1 MKTNNNTNNQILT
14 EEELNEVIKKI
25 MNETTSLPTRRELL
39 RELKQQLEE
48 QREQVSS
55 EQFRDQIS
63 KLIIL
68 VEDKKKQVHD
78 QIIEQ
83 PQPPQP
89 QPQPQQK
96 QRMIKY
102 DICFNRPKNAKP
114 KEISFEDVDNYDFS
128 KHFNEFLVDEDYVH
142 LYFDFDTIKSND
154 EFDDVCCWLDRLV
167 EVFGEYSMGGYCDND
182 DMAAMGFRK
191 YEDGGHW
198 LSMHVVFYQTCI
210 SSEDLVHI
218 MKHTQKTG
226 YLTDG
231 VHKLCDPN
239 VYKLVSTK
247 AGQTSRQV
255 MRHVLSDKIYKLNST
270 ENKTNHGFILGN
282 YKPSTQIIQIRGTEP
297 IITQEQWGKL
307 FKVKS
312 DNCIKNTKENTDSV
326 NNVVTKT
333 TKEKTDS
340 VDVVVTKTTT
350 VKKSKPELL
359 NLDASENLIKLTDEE
374 MSELLS
380 NFEPTYDNFIN
391 IVSNLMHSPFGRD
404 DVLKWI
410 ESWYFSGDH
419 QNKETI
425 KVYCEKYHEI
435 TTNNKWFW
443 SVVKHLK
450 TDERKKWRTKGF
462 EISIEDTDFNLTGKM
477 NLSILRCKNYKDG
490 SSGVRVNEFISDLRK
505 CVVFINLA
513 VPIYIVKD
521 YDGVRDVFDIRMLDL
536 KKFRAL
542 MTDINLGRYQKDV
555 GGRVVEKTIN
565 AWMIY
570 DSGNNKNYI
579 MKKGLRFFDERREI
593 FSVFCGYD
601 FKRSQVVDVSK
612 IELYLNHI
620 REVIARG
627 QELVYEYILN
637 WFAFIL
643 QKPADKTEV
652 ALVITGKEGTGKN
665 VFTNVL
671 CKLLGRYAN
680 PNLTNISHIVGRFNG
695 ALEDKKLIVC
705 NELSSADTNKYLN
718 SDALKSVITD
728 KTVNIETK
736 GIDSRLRENVVNL
749 ILVSNHFGPVRITDD
764 DRRYLVIETSDQK
777 CKQYDYFKSLHDS
790 FNDDFYNT
798 LFNFFMNRDIS
809 NFNPRDTPDTEEKR
823 DLIEANKSSY
833 QMFYEEYE
841 EQFKYGWTCKDCYR
855 KYADFARDMGFAV
868 CAANTFGSKIRGL
881 VKHKR
886 IRSDGELC
894 WVYIKE

>member
-1 MKTNNNTNNQILT
+1 MKTNNIDKPLFT
-14 EEELNEVIKKI
+14 EEELNENPILK
-25 MNETTSLPTRRELL
+25 LL
-39 RELKQQLEE
+39 VQSK
-48 QREQVSS
+48 
-55 EQFRDQIS
+55 DKNNQI
-63 KLIIL
+63 
-68 VEDKKKQVHD
+68 HD

-83 PQPPQP
+83 PQPPQQQP
-89 QPQPQQK
+89 QTPQQQPQPQQK

-102 DICFNRPKNAKP
+102 DICFNKPKNAKP

-297 IITQEQWGKL
+297 IITQEQWGNL

-312 DNCIKNTKENTDSV
+312 DNCIKNTKEKTDSV

-333 TKEKTDS
+333 T
-340 VDVVVTKTTT
+340 T
-350 VKKSKPELL
+350 VKKPKPELL

-374 MSELLS
+374 MSEFLN
-380 NFEPTYDNFIN
+380 NFEPTYDNFKN
-391 IVSNLMHSPFGRD
+391 IVSNLMHSPFSRD

-425 KVYCEKYHEI
+425 KDFCENYHEI
-435 TTNNKWFW
+435 ITTNKWFW
-443 SVVKHLK
+443 SIVKHLK
-450 TDERKKWRTKGF
+450 TDERNKWRTKGF
-462 EISIEDTDFNLTGKM
+462 EISIEDTDFNLTGEM
-477 NLSILRCKNYKDG
+477 NLSTLRCKNYKDG
-490 SSGVRVNEFISDLRK
+490 CSGVRVNEFISDLRK

-601 FKRSQVVDVSK
+601 FKRSKVVDVSK

-809 NFNPRDTPDTEEKR
+809 NFNPRDIPDTEEKR

>member
-1 MKTNNNTNNQILT
+1 
-14 EEELNEVIKKI
+14 
-25 MNETTSLPTRRELL
+25 MN
-39 RELKQQLEE
+39 
-48 QREQVSS
+48 
-55 EQFRDQIS
+55 
-63 KLIIL
+63 
-68 VEDKKKQVHD
+68 
-78 QIIEQ
+78 
-83 PQPPQP
+83 
-89 QPQPQQK
+89 
-96 QRMIKY
+96 
-102 DICFNRPKNAKP
+102 
-114 KEISFEDVDNYDFS
+114 
-128 KHFNEFLVDEDYVH
+128 
-142 LYFDFDTIKSND
+142 
-154 EFDDVCCWLDRLV
+154 
-167 EVFGEYSMGGYCDND
+167 
-182 DMAAMGFRK
+182 
-191 YEDGGHW
+191 
-198 LSMHVVFYQTCI
+198 
-210 SSEDLVHI
+210 
-218 MKHTQKTG
+218 
-226 YLTDG
+226 
-231 VHKLCDPN
+231 
-239 VYKLVSTK
+239 
-247 AGQTSRQV
+247 
-255 MRHVLSDKIYKLNST
+255 
-270 ENKTNHGFILGN
+270 
-282 YKPSTQIIQIRGTEP
+282 
-297 IITQEQWGKL
+297 
-307 FKVKS
+307 
-312 DNCIKNTKENTDSV
+312 
-326 NNVVTKT
+326 
-333 TKEKTDS
+333 
-340 VDVVVTKTTT
+340 
-350 VKKSKPELL
+350 SKPELL

-374 MSELLS
+374 MSEFLN
-380 NFEPTYDNFIN
+380 NFEPTYDNFKN

-419 QNKETI
+419 QNTETI
-425 KVYCEKYHEI
+425 KDFCENYHEI
-435 TTNNKWFW
+435 ITNNKWFW
-443 SVVKHLK
+443 SIVKHLK
-450 TDERKKWRTKGF
+450 TDERNKWRTKGF

-477 NLSILRCKNYKDG
+477 DLSILRRKNYKDG
-490 SSGVRVNEFISDLRK
+490 CSGVRVNEFISDLRK

-601 FKRSQVVDVSK
+601 FKRSKVVDVSK

-749 ILVSNHFGPVRITDD
+749 ILVSNHQTRNANSTIISRVCTIVLMMIFITH
-764 DRRYLVIETSDQK
+764 YSTS
-777 CKQYDYFKSLHDS
+777 S
-790 FNDDFYNT
+790 
-798 LFNFFMNRDIS
+798 
-809 NFNPRDTPDTEEKR
+809 
-823 DLIEANKSSY
+823 
-833 QMFYEEYE
+833 
-841 EQFKYGWTCKDCYR
+841 
-855 KYADFARDMGFAV
+855 
-868 CAANTFGSKIRGL
+868 
-881 VKHKR
+881 
-886 IRSDGELC
+886 
-894 WVYIKE
+894 

>member
-1 MKTNNNTNNQILT
+1 MKTNSNTNNQIVT
-14 EEELNEVIKKI
+14 EEELNEAIKKI
-25 MNETTSLPTRRELL
+25 MTETTSLPTRIKLL

-48 QREQVSS
+48 QREQASS
-55 EQFRDQIS
+55 KQIRDQIS
-63 KLIIL
+63 KQIIQ
-68 VEDKKKQVHD
+68 VENKMKQIRD
-78 QIIEQ
+78 QIIRTKQ
-83 PQPPQP
+83 PQQ
-89 QPQPQQK
+89 QTQQK

-102 DICFNRPKNAKP
+102 DVCFNRTKDAKP

-154 EFDDVCCWLDRLV
+154 EFDDVCCWLGRLV

-182 DMAAMGFRK
+182 DMAEVGFRK

-270 ENKTNHGFILGN
+270 ENKANHGCILGDL
-282 YKPSTQIIQIRGTEP
+282 KPSTQIIQIRGTEP

-312 DNCIKNTKENTDSV
+312 DNCIQN
-326 NNVVTKT
+326 

-340 VDVVVTKTTT
+340 VNNEVTKTAKEKTDSVDSVVTKTKS

-359 NLDASENLIKLTDEE
+359 NLDASENLIKLSDEE
-374 MSELLS
+374 MSEFLN

-419 QNKETI
+419 QNKDTI

-435 TTNNKWFW
+435 ITNNKWFW
-443 SVVKHLK
+443 SIAKHLK

-462 EISIEDTDFNLTGKM
+462 ETSIEDTDFNLNGKM

-490 SSGVRVNEFISDLRK
+490 SSGVRVNEFISDLRE
-505 CVVFINLA
+505 CVAFINLA

-579 MKKGLRFFDERREI
+579 MKKGLRFFDERKEI

-601 FKRSQVVDVSK
+601 FKRSKVVDVSK

-627 QELVYEYILN
+627 EELVYEYILN

-868 CAANTFGSKIRGL
+868 CAANTFGSKMRGL
-881 VKHKR
+881 VRHKR

>member
-1 MKTNNNTNNQILT
+1 M
-14 EEELNEVIKKI
+14 
-25 MNETTSLPTRRELL
+25 
-39 RELKQQLEE
+39 
-48 QREQVSS
+48 
-55 EQFRDQIS
+55 
-63 KLIIL
+63 
-68 VEDKKKQVHD
+68 
-78 QIIEQ
+78 
-83 PQPPQP
+83 
-89 QPQPQQK
+89 
-96 QRMIKY
+96 
-102 DICFNRPKNAKP
+102 
-114 KEISFEDVDNYDFS
+114 
-128 KHFNEFLVDEDYVH
+128 
-142 LYFDFDTIKSND
+142 
-154 EFDDVCCWLDRLV
+154 
-167 EVFGEYSMGGYCDND
+167 
-182 DMAAMGFRK
+182 
-191 YEDGGHW
+191 
-198 LSMHVVFYQTCI
+198 
-210 SSEDLVHI
+210 
-218 MKHTQKTG
+218 
-226 YLTDG
+226 
-231 VHKLCDPN
+231 
-239 VYKLVSTK
+239 
-247 AGQTSRQV
+247 
-255 MRHVLSDKIYKLNST
+255 
-270 ENKTNHGFILGN
+270 
-282 YKPSTQIIQIRGTEP
+282 
-297 IITQEQWGKL
+297 

-333 TKEKTDS
+333 T
-340 VDVVVTKTTT
+340 T
-350 VKKSKPELL
+350 VKKPKPELL

-380 NFEPTYDNFIN
+380 NFEPTYDNFNN
-391 IVSNLMHSPFGRD
+391 IVTNLVHSPFGRD

-419 QNKETI
+419 QNKDTI

-435 TTNNKWFW
+435 ITNNKWFW
-443 SVVKHLK
+443 SIVKHLK
-450 TDERKKWRTKGF
+450 TDERNKWRTKGF

-490 SSGVRVNEFISDLRK
+490 CSGVRVNEFISDLRK

-601 FKRSQVVDVSK
+601 FKRSKVVDVSK

>member
-1 MKTNNNTNNQILT
+1 MKTNNINKPLFT
-14 EEELNEVIKKI
+14 EEELNENPILK
-25 MNETTSLPTRRELL
+25 LL
-39 RELKQQLEE
+39 VQSKDKNNQI
-48 QREQVSS
+48 
-55 EQFRDQIS
+55 RDQN
-63 KLIIL
+63 
-68 VEDKKKQVHD
+68 
-78 QIIEQ
+78 IEQ
-83 PQPPQP
+83 TQP

-102 DICFNRPKNAKP
+102 DICFNRTKDTKP
-114 KEISFEDVDNYDFS
+114 QEISFEDVDNYDFS

-191 YEDGGHW
+191 YENGGHW

-333 TKEKTDS
+333 T
-340 VDVVVTKTTT
+340 T

-380 NFEPTYDNFIN
+380 NFEPTYDNFNN
-391 IVSNLMHSPFGRD
+391 IVTNLVHSPFGRD

-419 QNKETI
+419 QNKDTI

-435 TTNNKWFW
+435 ITNNKWFW
-443 SVVKHLK
+443 SIAKHLK

-477 NLSILRCKNYKDG
+477 DLSILRRKNYKDG
-490 SSGVRVNEFISDLRK
+490 CSGVRVNEFISDLRK

-579 MKKGLRFFDERREI
+579 MKKGLRFFDERKEI

-601 FKRSQVVDVSK
+601 FKRSKVVDVSK

-809 NFNPRDTPDTEEKR
+809 NFNPRDIPDTEEKR